1 MGEENKTPKEKP
13 SFSPA
18 NLSVV
23 ITNLPEHTT
32 LAQISAFCRK
42 VGVLATH
49 PETGEDLILYNPR
62 LNKATVT
69 YYYPEGANNAIKLL
83 SGEQFVDKHPVQVE
97 RAKREPF
104 NFSLWKTAMHK
115 QRKFHAYLGD
125 HTEELSNSEQKRLK
139 VMVMRKVF
147 TPKELIQS
155 PELYGKI
162 IADITAICSKFG
174 KVTLVKPIEAHPEG
188 VVIVRFDDPQA
199 TALAIGELDDV
210 EYRGRHVTTEP
221 WDGTDLSV
229 RETQEEEDQRILMY
243 ERFIDQEN
251 NPESNENNEN
261 K

>member
-1 MGEENKTPKEKP
+1 MSEDEKSKKEKP

-23 ITNLPEHTT
+23 ITNLPDHTT
-32 LAQISAFCRK
+32 LAQISAFCKK
-42 VGVLATH
+42 VGVVATH

-62 LNKATVT
+62 GHKATVT

-83 SGEQFVDKHPVQVE
+83 SGEQFIDKHPVQVE

-104 NFSLWKTAMHK
+104 NFSVWKSAMHK
-115 QRKFHAYLGD
+115 QRKFHSYLGD
-125 HTEELSNSEQKRLK
+125 HTEEISNAEQKRLK

-147 TPKELIQS
+147 TPKEMIQN

-188 VVIVRFDDPQA
+188 VVIVRFDEQQSA
-199 TALAIGELDDV
+199 ALAIGELDDV
-210 EYRGRHVTTEP
+210 EYHGRHVTTEP
-221 WDGTDLSV
+221 WDGSDLSV
-229 RETQEEEDQRILMY
+229 RESQEAEEQRILMY
-243 ERFIDQEN
+243 EQYIEQEKN
-251 NPESNENNEN
+251 AENDVN